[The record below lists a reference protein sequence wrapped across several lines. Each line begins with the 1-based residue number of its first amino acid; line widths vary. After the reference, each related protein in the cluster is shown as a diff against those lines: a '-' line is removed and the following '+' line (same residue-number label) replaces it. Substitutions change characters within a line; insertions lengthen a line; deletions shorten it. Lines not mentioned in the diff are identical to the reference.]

1 MESYLMDMDEGE
13 GSALWFDIA
22 KACPFSIAIVD
33 TSSRVWLMSDKST
46 GVIKYDRRLDDK
58 GWRGCSVVD
67 PDVSGRL
74 GVKDAIIQLVEVA
87 EEYGDPLLERF
98 EP

>member
-1 MESYLMDMDEGE
+1 MESCLMDMDESE
-13 GSALWFDIA
+13 GGALWFDIA

-33 TSSRVWLMSDKST
+33 TSGRVWLMSDKST
-46 GVIKYDRRLDDK
+46 GVVKYDRRLDDK

-74 GVKDAIIQLVEVA
+74 GAKDAVIQLVEVA

-98 EP
+98 EL